1 MANLLFKVTS
11 LCTFA
16 HLSSPAVLIW
26 NCSLEAFLLPLCD
39 GLTCIFKMCSLNL
52 RSRVANECKAKTIY
66 HMVYLP
72 HNDGRPL
79 PKFRTWPLMFSHRCL
94 RMLQLNCPVSF
105 IIGYKLTE
113 PNLTKQEAHSLLHT
127 LPDASLSALEN
138 VETAVDP
145 TTL

>member
-1 MANLLFKVTS
+1 MNARPKQSTTW
-11 LCTFA
+11 C
-16 HLSSPAVLIW
+16 
-26 NCSLEAFLLPLCD
+26 
-39 GLTCIFKMCSLNL
+39 
-52 RSRVANECKAKTIY
+52 IY
-66 HMVYLP
+66 HTMTAA
-72 HNDGRPL
+72 PL

-127 LPDASLSALEN
+127 LPDASLSGLEN